1 MKNHRKFKRSP
12 LALAV
17 LALLSEAPMH
27 PYRMQQLIKKR
38 GLGEVINVRLRAS
51 IYQTI
56 ERLLRCGLI
65 AVRETSRE
73 AGRPDRTV
81 YEATETGR
89 AMLREWMR
97 DILAVP
103 LQEFPEFPAALSFL
117 ATVEPDDARRCLEE
131 RQTALESELERID
144 AVLHRNRNRVPRL
157 FMLELEY
164 KRAVTDAELGWVRS
178 ILEDL
183 RSGELYWDK
192 AWLREVG
199 KKLADP
205 ELGG

>member
-178 ILEDL
+178 ILEEL